1 MNFGQALLHAES
13 TTQERVAKSDVCN
26 VIKAAVCVRFQLNSK
41 DLTGPSRI
49 RVHCWPRFIAM
60 SLIKENTRLSLP
72 QIGRLFGGRDHTTVL
87 NALERAR
94 FLRMHD
100 DVFAEDYRA
109 VQELVDLRV
118 KAHFIRGGSVRPVFR
133 SVRAGAGNEVV
144 RP

>member
-1 MNFGQALLHAES
+1 MNFDQALHHVES
-13 TTQERVAKSDVCN
+13 TTHERVAQSDACS

-41 DLTGPSRI
+41 DLIGPSRI

-60 SLIKENTRLSLP
+60 SLIKEHTRLSLP

-94 FLRMHD
+94 YLRMHD
-100 DVFAEDYRA
+100 DVFADDYEA
-109 VQELVDLRV
+109 VRKLVDLRV
-118 KAHFIRGGSVRPVFR
+118 KAHFVRGGAVWPDFR
-133 SVRAGAGNEVV
+133 SIRTGAGKEVV

>member
-1 MNFGQALLHAES
+1 MNFGQALQHVRS
-13 TTQERVAKSDVCN
+13 TNHERTAQSDVCR
-26 VIKAAVCVRFQLNSK
+26 VIKAAACVRFQLNAR

-94 FLRMHD
+94 FLRMHND
-100 DVFAEDYRA
+100 EFAEDYRA
-109 VQELVDLRV
+109 VQELVNLRV
-118 KAHFIRGGSVRPVFR
+118 KAHFIRGGSVSPVFR
-133 SVRAGAGNEVV
+133 SVRAGAVDEVV